1 MRKYITLKNF
11 FANKRGIFDIMQ
23 KETTVLLLCVLVL
36 FADGICFWQTLNLWQ
51 DAEINLSKIFLS
63 AIAILQILLAFLIVW
78 LSYFLLRKT
87 RFKQFRKLKIE

>member
-1 MRKYITLKNF
+1 
-11 FANKRGIFDIMQ
+11 MQ

-51 DAEINLSKIFLS
+51 EAEINLSKFFLS

-87 RFKQFRKLKIE
+87 RFKQFRKLKVEQS